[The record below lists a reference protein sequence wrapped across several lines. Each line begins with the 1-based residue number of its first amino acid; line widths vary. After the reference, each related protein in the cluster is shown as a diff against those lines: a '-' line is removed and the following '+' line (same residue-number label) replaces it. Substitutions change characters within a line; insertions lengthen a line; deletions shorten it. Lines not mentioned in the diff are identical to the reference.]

1 MRRAALAVLLLPFAA
16 PAFAEDTAVAPPPPP
31 PVFLTGTAPMTNNEG
46 AAAGTVTLKDGNSG
60 VLLRL
65 ELTGLTP
72 GWHGL
77 HLHEKGDCSDAAAG
91 FKASGAHAGHGNGA
105 LHGLLNPSGPETGDL
120 PNIYAAADGAA
131 RAELFI
137 AGMKVIDLVDGDGT
151 AILVHAAEDDHMAQ
165 PIGGAGD
172 RVACGVIAKDG

>member
-1 MRRAALAVLLLPFAA
+1 MRRAALAVLLLPLAG
-16 PAFAEDTAVAPPPPP
+16 PALAQDTAVAPPPPP
-31 PVFLTGTAPMTNNEG
+31 PVFLTGTAPMANNEG
-46 AAAGTVTLKDGNSG
+46 GSAGAVTLKDGNSG

-77 HLHEKGDCSDAAAG
+77 HLHEKGDCSDATAG

-120 PNIYAAADGAA
+120 PNLYAAADGTAH
-131 RAELFI
+131 AEIFI
-137 AGMKVIDLVDGDGT
+137 AGMKVIDLIDGDGT
-151 AILVHAAEDDHMAQ
+151 AILVHAAEDDHQSQ
-165 PIGGAGD
+165 PIGNAGD

>member
-1 MRRAALAVLLLPFAA
+1 MRRAALALLLPFAA
-16 PAFAEDTAVAPPPPP
+16 PAFAQETAVAPAPPPP
-31 PVFLTGTAPMTNNEG
+31 ITLTGTAAMSNGEG
-46 AAAGTVTLKDGNSG
+46 VSIGTAILKDGNSG
-60 VLLRL
+60 VLLRFD
-65 ELTGLTP
+65 LTGLTP

-77 HLHEKGDCSDAAAG
+77 HLHETGTCADAAAG

-120 PNIYAAADGAA
+120 PNLYAAADGSAH
-131 RAELFI
+131 AELFI
-137 AGMKVIDLVDGDGT
+137 AGLKIIDLIDGDGT
-151 AILVHAAEDDHMAQ
+151 AILIHAGEDDHMTQ